1 MYLFQAQ
8 VQGHMTGSIAELQ
21 KNKIHAQSPSE
32 TLLNKF
38 GNKHAVPI
46 DQWGS
51 HSLKCRALE
60 TISTQR
66 QQHDTKNTLRC
77 TCYQYKQASNTL
89 NQIIRHLSCIYHFE
103 ECSMPRPLHVSIIP
117 LNLERY
123 S

>member
-1 MYLFQAQ
+1 MEIANMYLFLAQ
-8 VQGHMTGSIAELQ
+8 VRGHMTGSIAELQ
-21 KNKIHAQSPSE
+21 KNKIHAESPSE

-66 QQHDTKNTLRC
+66 QQRGTKNTLRR
-77 TCYQYKQASNTL
+77 TCYQYKQARNALKQT
-89 NQIIRHLSCIYHFE
+89 IRHLSSAE
-103 ECSMPRPLHVSIIP
+103 LHLP
-117 LNLERY
+117 F
-123 S
+123 